1 MKRLYI
7 SIFISMIVFAV
18 QAQTLS
24 GKWYCWTINGEGSE
38 LQCYDFL
45 SNNHY
50 TLSTYSFTETNLMK
64 IEAEVSISGTYERSG
79 KALTMVADKNTVK
92 IKTNITY
99 LGELKKTY
107 DTNPQ
112 IRNKLKEITAKAKKE
127 LESESK
133 RSLIILA
140 SIGSYTQIAKE
151 NENELHLILSDG
163 KRECYIR
170 KKETKEEYVLR
181 QQKAQE
187 KENAAINED
196 MIYRDVEEMPS
207 FPEGQGGVFGYISKN
222 IRYPVVAEENGIQGR
237 VLVSFIIEKD
247 GSLTDF
253 VIEKSVDPSLDKEA
267 IRLVRSMPKWNPGK
281 KDGQYVNVKYT
292 LPITFR
298 LF

>member
-18 QAQTLS
+18 QAQKLS
-24 GKWYCWTINGEGSE
+24 GKWYFWSIDDKGSA
-38 LQCYDFL
+38 LQCLDFL

-50 TLSTYSFTETNLMK
+50 TLSTYTFGDNNLMK
-64 IEAEVSISGTYERSG
+64 VEAELSISGTYERSG

-170 KKETKEEYVLR
+170 KKETKEEYLLR

-196 MIYRDVEEMPS
+196 MIYRNVEEMPS
-207 FPEGQGGVFGYISKN
+207 FPEGQDGVFGYISKN
-222 IRYPVVAEENGIQGR
+222 IHYPVVAEENGIQGR

-281 KDGQYVNVKYT
+281 KDGQSVNVKYT

-298 LF
+298 LY

>member
-24 GKWYCWTINGEGSE
+24 GKWYFWSIDGEGSA
-38 LQCYDFL
+38 LQCFDFL

-50 TLSTYSFTETNLMK
+50 TLSTYSFKENNLMK
-64 IEAEVSISGTYERSG
+64 VELELSISGTYERSG

-99 LGELKKTY
+99 LGELKKNY

-112 IRNKLKEITAKAKKE
+112 VRNKLAKAKKE
-127 LESESK
+127 LEEDSK

-140 SIGSYTQIAKE
+140 SIGGYTQIAKE
-151 NENELHLILSDG
+151 NENELHLIPSDG
-163 KRECYIR
+163 KRQCYIR

-281 KDGQYVNVKYT
+281 KDGQSVNVKYT

-298 LF
+298 LQ